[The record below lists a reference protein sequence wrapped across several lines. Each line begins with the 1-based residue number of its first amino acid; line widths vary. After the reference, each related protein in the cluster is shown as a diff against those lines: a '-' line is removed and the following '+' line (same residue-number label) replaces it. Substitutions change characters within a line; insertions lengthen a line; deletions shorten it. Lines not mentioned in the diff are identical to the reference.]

1 MSAHTKSDESREVV
15 ELRRLSSVLLTYIM
29 IMIFFILGKKSLR
42 INTTTR
48 VVDLKEDKIFQ
59 VLLHCD
65 NKIKIST

>member
-15 ELRRLSSVLLTYIM
+15 ELRRLSSVLLTYI